1 MNLDQA
7 IELLKTAV
15 KHTGNIDQNHID
27 LTILPTEKRS
37 LCEMALAIGSMSIQ
51 SGKITR
57 DEFLRRIQVL
67 G

>member
-15 KHTGNIDQNHID
+15 KHTGNIDQKHID

-37 LCEMALAIGSMSIQ
+37 LCEKALAIGAMSIQ